1 MSSWRESV
9 LNDFVPNVSKLTLVA
24 DPDSLLTEETLALE
38 LRSRGFEL
46 IEFDD
51 PVEFRYAYESTYRS
65 IWDRGEHTDLV
76 VILRLQDTEL
86 ESLPY
91 DLLQAGRKLSY
102 NLGNLFPHLSYPVL
116 EQLDRSFLDALF
128 EAQHTFSPDR
138 MGDNATKD
146 FILRHVFRVAAE
158 LIITDVDLLRVLLRL
173 HYSNIA
179 IPEILAD
186 RLVQQLRVQAGFH
199 VWPLDVIVSEE
210 EAFFAFLQER
220 WPLFLGRISEDSH
233 LREIPMKYLGPDYLP
248 FDHHDIRVYIDNLF
262 VEGKLHPVQKP
273 GVSIDVSS
281 WIRSG
286 IVDSGAADE
295 LFRISRLFEIIEK
308 EVPVENCRYSDW
320 IAFALKWAELTAL
333 IHCGDYEE
341 HKARFLQIGD
351 TLNVAFAQW
360 LSTHYSS
367 IINLPPK
374 NPAMLHHV
382 SRRLARDME
391 DGDSRRV
398 ALIVVDG
405 LALDQWISV
414 RQILQ
419 AQNSSLV
426 VKESA
431 VFAWVPTLT
440 SVSRQAIFSGKPPI
454 YFPASIQ
461 STNSESS
468 LWKQFWEDAGLSRLD
483 IAYQRGL
490 GDGDVSAILDAVIH
504 PVRTRALGLVVDKVD
519 KIMHG
524 MQLGA
529 AGMHNQI
536 KQWAYGGFLN
546 SLIDYL
552 LDRNYQVWMTS
563 DHGNI
568 ECKGK
573 GRPFEGVIAET
584 RGERVRV
591 YPTPELRRAVAR
603 EFPFAREW
611 EPIGLPQGY
620 FPLIA
625 GGRDAFVTPGTT
637 IVGHGGVSIEEVIVP
652 LIKFERG
659 L

>member
-1 MSSWRESV
+1 MRSWRESI

-158 LIITDVDLLRVLLRL
+158 LIISDVDLLRVLLRL
-173 HYSNIA
+173 HYSKIA

-186 RLVQQLRVQAGFH
+186 RLVQQLRGQAGFQ
-199 VWPLDVIVSEE
+199 VWPLDVIVSDED
-210 EAFFAFLQER
+210 AFFAFLQER
-220 WPLFLGRISEDSH
+220 WPLFLGKISEDSQ
-233 LREIPMKYLGPDYLP
+233 LREIPMKYRGPDYLP

-295 LFRISRLFEIIEK
+295 SLRISRLFEIIEK
-308 EVPVENCRYSDW
+308 DVPVEDCRYSDW

-333 IHCGDYEE
+333 VHCAANEE
-341 HKARFLQIGD
+341 SKTRLLQIGD
-351 TLNVAFAQW
+351 KLNAAFAQW

-382 SRRLARDME
+382 SRRLAREIE
-391 DGDSRRV
+391 DGSNSRV

-461 STNSESS
+461 STKSESS

-490 GDGDVSAILDAVIH
+490 GDGDVSAILEAVIH
-504 PVRTRALGLVVDKVD
+504 PDRTRAVGLVVDKVD

-536 KQWAYGGFLN
+536 KQWAYSGFLN

-552 LDRNYQVWMTS
+552 LDRGYQVWMTS

-568 ECKGK
+568 ECQGK
-573 GRPFEGVIAET
+573 GRPSEGVIAET

-591 YPTPELRRAVAR
+591 YPTPELRTTVAR
-603 EFPFAREW
+603 DFPFASEW
-611 EPIGLPQGY
+611 QPIGLPQGY

-625 GGRDAFVTPGTT
+625 SGRDAFVTPGTA

>member
-1 MSSWRESV
+1 MRSWRESI

-65 IWDRGEHTDLV
+65 IWDRGEHPDLV

-138 MGDNATKD
+138 MGDNATKA

-173 HYSNIA
+173 HYSKIA

-186 RLVQQLRVQAGFH
+186 RLVQQLRGQAGFQ
-199 VWPLDVIVSEE
+199 VWPLDVIVSDED
-210 EAFFAFLQER
+210 AFFAFLQER
-220 WPLFLGRISEDSH
+220 WPLFLGKISEDSQ
-233 LREIPMKYLGPDYLP
+233 LREIPMKYQGPDYLP
-248 FDHHDIRVYIDNLF
+248 FHDIRVYIDNLF

-295 LFRISRLFEIIEK
+295 SLRISRLFEIIEK
-308 EVPVENCRYSDW
+308 DVPVEDCRYSDW

-333 IHCGDYEE
+333 VHCAANEE
-341 HKARFLQIGD
+341 SKTRLLQIGD
-351 TLNVAFAQW
+351 KLNAAFAQW

-382 SRRLARDME
+382 SRRLAREIE
-391 DGDSRRV
+391 DGSNSRV

-419 AQNSSLV
+419 AQNSRLV

-490 GDGDVSAILDAVIH
+490 GDGDVSAILEAVIH
-504 PVRTRALGLVVDKVD
+504 PYRTRAVGLVVDKVD

-536 KQWAYGGFLN
+536 KQWAYSGFLN

-552 LDRNYQVWMTS
+552 LDRGYQVWMTS

-568 ECKGK
+568 ECQGK
-573 GRPFEGVIAET
+573 GRPSEGVIAET

-591 YPTPELRRAVAR
+591 YPTPELRTTVAR
-603 EFPFAREW
+603 DFPFASEW
-611 EPIGLPQGY
+611 QPIGLPQGY

-625 GGRDAFVTPGTT
+625 SGRDAFVTPGTA

>member
-1 MSSWRESV
+1 MRSWRESI

-65 IWDRGEHTDLV
+65 IWDRGEHPDLV

-138 MGDNATKD
+138 MGDNATKA

-173 HYSNIA
+173 HYSKIA

-186 RLVQQLRVQAGFH
+186 RLVQQLRGQAGFQ
-199 VWPLDVIVSEE
+199 VWPLDVIVSDED
-210 EAFFAFLQER
+210 AFFAFLQER
-220 WPLFLGRISEDSH
+220 WPLFLGKISEDSQ
-233 LREIPMKYLGPDYLP
+233 LREIPMKYQGPDYLP
-248 FDHHDIRVYIDNLF
+248 FDHDIRVYIDNLF

-295 LFRISRLFEIIEK
+295 SLRISRLFEIIEK
-308 EVPVENCRYSDW
+308 DVPVEDCRYSDW

-333 IHCGDYEE
+333 VHCAANEE
-341 HKARFLQIGD
+341 SKTRLLQIGD
-351 TLNVAFAQW
+351 KLNAAFAQW

-382 SRRLARDME
+382 SRRLAREIE
-391 DGDSRRV
+391 DGSNSRV

-419 AQNSSLV
+419 AQNSRLV

-490 GDGDVSAILDAVIH
+490 GDGDVSAILEAVIH
-504 PVRTRALGLVVDKVD
+504 PYRTRAVGLVVDKVD

-536 KQWAYGGFLN
+536 KQWAYSGFLN

-552 LDRNYQVWMTS
+552 LDRGYQVWMTS

-568 ECKGK
+568 ECQGK
-573 GRPFEGVIAET
+573 GRPSEGVIAET

-591 YPTPELRRAVAR
+591 YPTPELRTTVAR
-603 EFPFAREW
+603 DFPFASEW
-611 EPIGLPQGY
+611 QPIGLPQGY

-625 GGRDAFVTPGTT
+625 SGRDAFVTPGTA